1 MIIRLILIIIATLLG
16 LVVVNWFFQFLKAS
30 QAKARG
36 GDSLPRAGEPM
47 VQDPQCRTYLPKRA
61 AVRAEINGQEHY
73 FCGRSCADRYR
84 EQATVAQRG
93 ER

>member
-1 MIIRLILIIIATLLG
+1 MIVRLILIVIAALLG
-16 LVVVNWFFQFLKAS
+16 LVVVNWFWQFLKAS
-30 QAKARG
+30 QARARG

-61 AVRAEINGQEHY
+61 ALYVEIDGHGHY

-84 EQATVAQRG
+84 EQAAPASRPG
-93 ER
+93 